1 MTRTAEK
8 PSDNA
13 DKPVDNAEKR
23 RLEEALDAGLEG
35 TFPASDPVSVTQPA
49 PSDADSD
56 DKRKG

>member
-8 PSDNA
+8 PA
-13 DKPVDNAEKR
+13 DNAEKR
-23 RLEEALDAGLEG
+23 RLEEALNAGLEG

-49 PSDADSD
+49 PSDADSN